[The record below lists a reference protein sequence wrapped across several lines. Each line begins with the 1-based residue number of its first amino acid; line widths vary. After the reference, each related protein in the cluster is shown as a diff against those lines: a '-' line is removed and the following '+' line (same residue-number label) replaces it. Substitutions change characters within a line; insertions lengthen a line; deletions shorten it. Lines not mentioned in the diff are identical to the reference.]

1 MPTKK
6 LTEQI
11 LQAAIIGLQE
21 QKKRI
26 DAKLEE
32 LRVMLAGGSA
42 ENHTEPKSAPTPK
55 KAKRKM
61 SAAARKAIA
70 DAQRKRW
77 AAVKRA
83 KR

>member
-6 LTEQI
+6 LNEEI

-26 DAKLEE
+26 DAQLEE
-32 LRVMLAGGSA
+32 LRLMLAGGSA
-42 ENHTEPKSAPTPK
+42 ENNTEPKSAPTPK
-55 KAKRKM
+55 KAKRKL